1 MKAIN
6 RLSLLVFLMLIMSS
20 CNSIY
25 AQGGFDNQK
34 DALVKDSIY
43 NKNKMKVLNFSW

>member
-6 RLSLLVFLMLIMSS
+6 RSPLVFLMLIMSS

-34 DALVKDSIY
+34 DALVKIAY
-43 NKNKMKVLNFSW
+43 TIRIK